1 MAGSTVSGIGSNIDT
16 QAIVTSL
23 VNAEKVPK
31 QTQINTASAK
41 ATTTLS
47 SIGKIQAAL
56 DAFRGAL
63 DTMSTGNS
71 FTGLTGS
78 SSDEKVATMTASNT
92 ASNGSFRL
100 IVSQLAQASK
110 LSSANYASGATT
122 VVNATDKPTTLT
134 ISQSGKDFA
143 LSVPAGA
150 TLQQV
155 RDSINTQFG
164 TSGLSANIQTDS
176 NGSRLILTST
186 NMGTGSDLTLS
197 GNSGLDAGAT
207 VVDKPLDALYSIDGV
222 ASVSKTNSIE
232 GALSGVNIKLVSVS
246 ALTTAG
252 DTGGVT
258 AARNATLITVS
269 TNNAALKSGVKGF
282 VDTYNALITAM
293 NAETK
298 VTTNLDGS
306 TTAAAL
312 TGDSTMRSL
321 QNAIRNEFNTLSGT
335 GTFKSLAQ
343 FGVTTSSTTG
353 LLTLDDKKWDK
364 AVATNAADISSMFS
378 GTNGMLAR
386 MKSATDDFA
395 KSTTGILAT
404 RSTSLSD
411 TLKDLTK
418 QQSSLDER
426 MTLLT
431 SSLSAKYNAMDT
443 LVAQLRQ
450 QSTSVMTTLNAL
462 NNVKTTS

>member
-16 QAIVTSL
+16 QAIVKSL
-23 VNAEKVPK
+23 VDAEKVPK
-31 QTQINTASAK
+31 QTQINTASQK

-63 DTMSTGNS
+63 DTMSKDSS

-78 SSDEKVATMTASNT
+78 SSDEKTATMTASNT

-100 IVSQLAQASK
+100 IVDQLAQASK
-110 LSSANYASGATT
+110 LSSKNFTGGTST
-122 VVNATDKPTTLT
+122 VVNATNKPTTLT
-134 ISQSGKDFA
+134 ISQSGKNYD

-155 RDSINTQFG
+155 RDSINSQFG

-186 NMGTGSDLTLS
+186 TMGTGSDLTLS
-197 GNSGLDAGAT
+197 GTSGLDVGST
-207 VVDKPLDALYSIDGV
+207 VVDYPKDAQYSIDGV
-222 ASVSKTNSIE
+222 ASVSKTNNIE
-232 GALSGVNIKLVSVS
+232 GALSGVNIKLVATSTYKTGTS
-246 ALTTAG
+246 G
-252 DTGGVT
+252 DK
-258 AARNATLITVS
+258 NATLITVS
-269 TNNAALKSGVKGF
+269 TNNTALKSGVKGF
-282 VDTYNALITAM
+282 IDTYNALITAM

-298 VTTNLDGS
+298 VTKNLDGS
-306 TTAAAL
+306 TTPAAL

-321 QNAIRNEFNTLSGT
+321 QAAIRNEFNELSGT
-335 GTFKSLAQ
+335 GQFKSLAQ
-343 FGVTTSSTTG
+343 FGISTSSTTG
-353 LLTLDDKKWDK
+353 LLTIDDKKWDA
-364 AVATNAADISSMFS
+364 AVKTNGADINSMFT
-378 GTNGMLAR
+378 GKDGMLAR

-395 KSTTGILAT
+395 KASTGVLAT

-411 TLKDLTK
+411 SLKDLGK
-418 QQSSLDER
+418 QQETLNER
-426 MTLLT
+426 MDLLT
-431 SSLSAKYNAMDT
+431 KSLSDKYNAMDT

-462 NNVKTTS
+462 NNPKTNN

>member
-1 MAGSTVSGIGSNIDT
+1 MAGSTVSGIGSSIDT
-16 QAIVTSL
+16 QSIVTSL

-31 QTQINTASAK
+31 QTQINTASQK

-63 DTMSTGNS
+63 DTMSKDSS

-78 SSDEKVATMTASNT
+78 SSDEKVATMTSSNT
-92 ASNGSFRL
+92 ASTGSFRL

-110 LSSANYASGATT
+110 LSSTNFSGGTSS

-134 ISQSGKDFA
+134 ISQSGKDYA
-143 LSVPAGA
+143 VSIPVGA

-186 NMGTGSDLTLS
+186 TMGTGSDLTLS
-197 GNSGLDAGAT
+197 GDSGLDVGAT
-207 VVDKPLDALYSIDGV
+207 VVDEPKDALYSIDGV

-246 ALTTAG
+246 ALKTAG
-252 DTGGVT
+252 DTNT
-258 AARNATLITVS
+258 NPERSATLITVS
-269 TNNAALKSGVKGF
+269 TNTTALKSGVKGF
-282 VDTYNALITAM
+282 LDTYNALISAM
-293 NAETK
+293 SAETK

-306 TTAAAL
+306 TTAATL

-321 QNAIRNEFNTLSGT
+321 QSAIRNEFNTLSGT

-343 FGVTTSSTTG
+343 FGVVTNSSTG
-353 LLTLDDKKWDK
+353 LLTIDDKKWDA
-364 AVATNAADISSMFS
+364 AVKTNAADINSMFS
-378 GTNGMLAR
+378 GSTGILAR
-386 MKSATDDFA
+386 MKNATDDYA
-395 KSTTGILAT
+395 KASTGILAT
-404 RSTSLSD
+404 RSSSLSD

-431 SSLSAKYNAMDT
+431 NSLSAKYNAMDT

-462 NNVKTTS
+462 NNVKSDS

>member
-134 ISQSGKDFA
+134 ISQSGKAYD

-222 ASVSKTNSIE
+222 KSVSKTNSIE

-246 ALTTAG
+246 APTTTG
-252 DTGGVT
+252 DSGVD
-258 AARNATLITVS
+258 AVRNATLITVS

>member
-1 MAGSTVSGIGSNIDT
+1 MAGSTVSGVGSNIDT
-16 QAIVTSL
+16 QAIVKSL
-23 VNAEKVPK
+23 VDAEKVPK
-31 QTQINTASAK
+31 QTQINTASQK

-63 DTMSTGNS
+63 DSMTKDSS

-78 SSDEKVATMTASNT
+78 SSDEKTATMTASNT

-100 IVSQLAQASK
+100 IVDQLAQASK
-110 LSSANYASGATT
+110 LSSKNFAGGTST
-122 VVNATDKPTTLT
+122 VVNATDKATTLT
-134 ISQSGKDFA
+134 ITQSGKAYDV
-143 LSVPAGA
+143 SVPPGA

-186 NMGTGSDLTLS
+186 TMGTGSDLTLS
-197 GNSGLDAGAT
+197 GTSGLDVGST
-207 VVDKPLDALYSIDGV
+207 VVDYPKDAQYSIDGV
-222 ASVSKTNSIE
+222 ASVSKTNNIE
-232 GALSGVNIKLVSVS
+232 GALSGVNIKLVAVS
-246 ALTTAG
+246 TYKTGTTG
-252 DTGGVT
+252 DK
-258 AARNATLITVS
+258 NATLITVS
-269 TNNAALKSGVKGF
+269 TNSAALKSGVKGF
-282 VDTYNALITAM
+282 LDSYNALMSAM

-298 VTTNLDGS
+298 VTKNLDGS
-306 TTAAAL
+306 TTPAAL

-321 QNAIRNEFNTLSGT
+321 QAAIRNEFNELSGS
-335 GTFKSLAQ
+335 GQFKSLAQ

-353 LLTLDDKKWDK
+353 LLTIDDKKWDA
-364 AVATNAADISSMFS
+364 AVKTNGADINSMFT
-378 GTNGMLAR
+378 GKDGMLAR

-395 KSTTGILAT
+395 KATTGVLAT

-411 TLKDLTK
+411 SLKDLSK
-418 QQSSLDER
+418 QQDSLNER
-426 MTLLT
+426 MDLLT
-431 SSLSAKYNAMDT
+431 KSLSDKYNAMDT

-462 NNVKTTS
+462 NNPKTNS

>member
-47 SIGKIQAAL
+47 SIGKVQAAL
-56 DAFRGAL
+56 DAFRSAL
-63 DTMSTGNS
+63 DTMSKDSS
-71 FTGLTGS
+71 FTGLSGS
-78 SSDEKVATMTASNT
+78 SSDEKTATMTASNT

-100 IVSQLAQASK
+100 IVDQLAQASK
-110 LSSANYASGATT
+110 LSSKNFSGGTST

-134 ISQSGKDFA
+134 ISQSGKAYD
-143 LSVPAGA
+143 LSVPVGA

-197 GNSGLDAGAT
+197 GTSGLDVGAT
-207 VVDKPLDALYSIDGV
+207 VVDYPKDAQYSIDGV
-222 ASVSKTNSIE
+222 SSVSKSNTIT
-232 GALSGVNIKLVSVS
+232 GALSGVDIKLVATSTYKTG
-246 ALTTAG
+246 TTG
-252 DTGGVT
+252 DK
-258 AARNATLITVS
+258 NATLITVS
-269 TNNAALKSGVKGF
+269 TNNTALKSGVKGF
-282 VDTYNALITAM
+282 IDTYNALITAM

-321 QNAIRNEFNTLSGT
+321 QSTIRNEFNALSGN
-335 GTFKSLAQ
+335 GAFKSLAQ

-353 LLTLDDKKWDK
+353 LLAIDDKKWDA
-364 AVATNAADISSMFS
+364 AVKTNGADINSMFS
-378 GTNGMLAR
+378 GKDGMLAR

-395 KSTTGILAT
+395 KASTGILAT

-418 QQSSLDER
+418 DQATLDER

-462 NNVKTTS
+462 NNVKTNS

>member
-16 QAIVTSL
+16 QAIVKSL
-23 VNAEKVPK
+23 VDAEKVPK
-31 QTQINTASAK
+31 QTQINTASQK

-56 DAFRGAL
+56 DAFRSAL
-63 DTMSTGNS
+63 DSMTKDSS

-78 SSDEKVATMTASNT
+78 SSDEKTATMTANNT

-100 IVSQLAQASK
+100 IVDQLAQASK
-110 LSSANYASGATT
+110 LSSKNFSGGTSA

-134 ISQSGKDFA
+134 ISQSGKDY
-143 LSVPAGA
+143 SVNVPAGA

-186 NMGTGSDLTLS
+186 TMGTGSDLTLS
-197 GNSGLDAGAT
+197 GTSGLDVGST
-207 VVDKPLDALYSIDGV
+207 VVDVPKDALYSIDGV

-232 GALSGVNIKLVSVS
+232 GALSGVNIKLVAPSTYKTGTS
-246 ALTTAG
+246 G
-252 DTGGVT
+252 DK
-258 AARNATLITVS
+258 NATLITVS
-269 TNNAALKSGVKGF
+269 TNNTALKSGVKGF

-298 VTTNLDGS
+298 VTKNLDGS

-321 QNAIRNEFNTLSGT
+321 QAAIRNEFNTLSGT

-343 FGVTTSSTTG
+343 FGVSTSSTTG
-353 LLTLDDKKWDK
+353 LLTIDDKKWDA
-364 AVATNAADISSMFS
+364 AVKTNAADINSMFT
-378 GTNGMLAR
+378 GKDGMLAR

-395 KSTTGILAT
+395 KATTGVLAT
-404 RSTSLSD
+404 RSTSLTDS
-411 TLKDLTK
+411 LKDIAK
-418 QQSSLDER
+418 QQETLNER
-426 MTLLT
+426 MELLT
-431 SSLSAKYNAMDT
+431 NSLSAKYNAMDT

-462 NNVKTTS
+462 NNPKTNN

>member
-16 QAIVTSL
+16 QAIVKSL
-23 VNAEKVPK
+23 VDAEKVPK
-31 QTQINTASAK
+31 QTQINTASQK

-63 DTMSTGNS
+63 DSMSKDSS

-78 SSDEKVATMTASNT
+78 SSDEKTATMTASNT

-100 IVSQLAQASK
+100 IVDQLAQASK
-110 LSSANYASGATT
+110 LSSKNFAGGTSS

-134 ISQSGKDFA
+134 ITQSGKPYDV
-143 LSVPAGA
+143 SIPAGA

-186 NMGTGSDLTLS
+186 TMGTGSDLTLS
-197 GNSGLDAGAT
+197 GTSGLDVGAT
-207 VVDKPLDALYSIDGV
+207 VVDYPKDAQYSIDGV
-222 ASVSKTNSIE
+222 ASVSKTNNIE
-232 GALSGVNIKLVSVS
+232 GALSGVNIKLVATS
-246 ALTTAG
+246 TYKTGTAG
-252 DTGGVT
+252 DK
-258 AARNATLITVS
+258 NATLITVS
-269 TNNAALKSGVKGF
+269 TNNTALKSGVKGF
-282 VDTYNALITAM
+282 LDSYNALITAM

-321 QNAIRNEFNTLSGT
+321 QSAIRNEFNALSGT
-335 GTFKSLAQ
+335 GAFKSLAQ
-343 FGVTTSSTTG
+343 FGVTTSSSTG
-353 LLTLDDKKWDK
+353 LLTIDDKKWDA
-364 AVATNAADISSMFS
+364 AVKTNAADINSMFS
-378 GTNGMLAR
+378 GKTGMLAR

-395 KSTTGILAT
+395 KASTGVLAT
-404 RSTSLSD
+404 RSSSLTDS
-411 TLKDLTK
+411 LKDLTK
-418 QQSSLDER
+418 QQNTLDER

-462 NNVKTTS
+462 NNPKTNN

>member
-16 QAIVTSL
+16 QAIVKSL
-23 VNAEKVPK
+23 VDAEKVPK
-31 QTQINTASAK
+31 QTQINTASQK

-63 DTMSTGNS
+63 DNMTASSS

-100 IVSQLAQASK
+100 IVNQLAQASK
-110 LSSANYASGATT
+110 LSTKNFPNGTSS

-134 ISQSGKDFA
+134 ITQSGKGYD
-143 LSVPAGA
+143 VNIPAGA

-186 NMGTGSDLTLS
+186 TMGTGSDLTLS
-197 GNSGLDAGAT
+197 GNSGLDTGST

-222 ASVSKTNSIE
+222 NSVSKTNNIE

-246 ALTTAG
+246 ALKTAG
-252 DTGGVT
+252 DTAT
-258 AARNATLITVS
+258 NPERSATLITVS

-282 VDTYNALITAM
+282 IDTYNALMTAM

-306 TTAAAL
+306 VTPAAL

-321 QNAIRNEFNTLSGT
+321 QASIRNEFNALSGT
-335 GTFKSLAQ
+335 GTLKSLAQ
-343 FGVTTSSTTG
+343 FGVSTNSSTG
-353 LLTLDDKKWDK
+353 LLTMDDKKWDS
-364 AVATNAADISSMFS
+364 AVKTNAADINSMFT
-378 GTNGMLAR
+378 GDTGMLAR
-386 MKSATDDFA
+386 MKSATDSYA
-395 KSTTGILAT
+395 KASTGILAT
-404 RSTSLSD
+404 RSTSLTD
-411 TLKDLTK
+411 TLKDLSK
-418 QQSSLDER
+418 QQDTLNER
-426 MTLLT
+426 MDLLT
-431 SSLSAKYNAMDT
+431 KSLSDKYNAMDT

-462 NNVKTTS
+462 NNVKTNS

>member
-47 SIGKIQAAL
+47 SIGKVQAAL
-56 DAFRGAL
+56 DAFRSAL
-63 DTMSTGNS
+63 DTMSKDSS
-71 FTGLTGS
+71 FTGLSGS
-78 SSDEKVATMTASNT
+78 SSDEKTATMTASNT

-100 IVSQLAQASK
+100 IVDQLAQASK
-110 LSSANYASGATT
+110 LSSKNFSGGTST

-134 ISQSGKDFA
+134 ISQSGKAYD

-197 GNSGLDAGAT
+197 GTSGLDVGAT
-207 VVDKPLDALYSIDGV
+207 VVDYPKDAQYSIDGV
-222 ASVSKTNSIE
+222 SSVSKSNTIT
-232 GALSGVNIKLVSVS
+232 GALSGVDIKLVATSTYKTG
-246 ALTTAG
+246 TTG
-252 DTGGVT
+252 DK
-258 AARNATLITVS
+258 NATLITVS
-269 TNNAALKSGVKGF
+269 TNNTALKSGVKGF
-282 VDTYNALITAM
+282 IDTYNALITAM

-321 QNAIRNEFNTLSGT
+321 QSTIRNEFNALSGN
-335 GTFKSLAQ
+335 GAFKSLAQ

-353 LLTLDDKKWDK
+353 LLAIDDKKWDA
-364 AVATNAADISSMFS
+364 AVKTNGADINSMFS
-378 GTNGMLAR
+378 GKDGMLAR

-395 KSTTGILAT
+395 KASTGILAT

-418 QQSSLDER
+418 DQATLDER

-431 SSLSAKYNAMDT
+431 NSLSAKYNAMDT

-462 NNVKTTS
+462 NNVKTNS

>member
-16 QAIVTSL
+16 QAIVKSL
-23 VNAEKVPK
+23 VDAEKVPK
-31 QTQINTASAK
+31 QTQINTASQK

-63 DTMSTGNS
+63 DSMTKDSS

-78 SSDEKVATMTASNT
+78 SSDEKTATMTASNT

-100 IVSQLAQASK
+100 IVDQLAQASK
-110 LSSANYASGATT
+110 LSSKNFAGGTST
-122 VVNATDKPTTLT
+122 VVNSTDKATTLT
-134 ISQSGKDFA
+134 ITQSGKAYDV
-143 LSVPAGA
+143 SVPPGA

-186 NMGTGSDLTLS
+186 TMGTGSDLTLS
-197 GNSGLDAGAT
+197 GTSGLDVGST
-207 VVDKPLDALYSIDGV
+207 VVDYPKDAQYSIDGV
-222 ASVSKTNSIE
+222 ASVSKTNNIE
-232 GALSGVNIKLVSVS
+232 GALSGVNIKLVAVS
-246 ALTTAG
+246 TYKTGTTG
-252 DTGGVT
+252 DK
-258 AARNATLITVS
+258 NATLITVS

-282 VDTYNALITAM
+282 LDSYNALITAM

-298 VTTNLDGS
+298 VTKNLDGS
-306 TTAAAL
+306 TTPAAL

-321 QNAIRNEFNTLSGT
+321 QAAIRNEFNELSGT
-335 GTFKSLAQ
+335 GQFKSLAQ
-343 FGVTTSSTTG
+343 FGISTSSTTG
-353 LLTLDDKKWDK
+353 LLTIDDKKWDA
-364 AVATNAADISSMFS
+364 AVKTNGADINSMFT
-378 GTNGMLAR
+378 GKDGMLAR

-395 KSTTGILAT
+395 KATTGVLAT

-411 TLKDLTK
+411 SLKDLGK
-418 QQSSLDER
+418 QQETLNER
-426 MTLLT
+426 MDLLT
-431 SSLSAKYNAMDT
+431 KSLSDKYNAMDT

-462 NNVKTTS
+462 NNPKTNN

>member
-31 QTQINTASAK
+31 QTQINTASQK

-56 DAFRGAL
+56 DAFRGAI
-63 DTMSTGNS
+63 DTMTTSSS

-110 LSSANYASGATT
+110 LSSKNFPGGTST
-122 VVNATDKPTTLT
+122 VVNATGKPTTLT
-134 ISQSGKDFA
+134 ISQSGKNFDV
-143 LSVPAGA
+143 SVPAGA

-186 NMGTGSDLTLS
+186 TMGTGSDLTLS
-197 GNSGLDAGAT
+197 GNSGLDAGST
-207 VVDKPLDALYSIDGV
+207 VVDKPLDAKYSIDGV

-232 GALSGVNIKLVSVS
+232 GALSGVNIKLVAVS
-246 ALTTAG
+246 AVKTG
-252 DTGGVT
+252 DTSDPPVK
-258 AARNATLITVS
+258 NATLITVS

-306 TTAAAL
+306 TTAASL

-321 QNAIRNEFNTLSGT
+321 QAAIRNEFNQLSGT
-335 GTFKSLAQ
+335 GKFKSLAQ
-343 FGVTTSSTTG
+343 FGVTTSSSNG
-353 LLTLDDKKWDK
+353 LLALDDKKWDA
-364 AVATNAADISSMFS
+364 AVKTNAADINSMFS
-378 GTNGMLAR
+378 GPDGMLAR
-386 MKSATDDFA
+386 MKSATDDYA

-418 QQSSLDER
+418 QQSTLDER

-462 NNVKTTS
+462 NNPKTNS

>member
-16 QAIVTSL
+16 QAIVKSL
-23 VNAEKVPK
+23 VDAEKVPK
-31 QTQINTASAK
+31 QTQINTASQK

-63 DTMSTGNS
+63 DNMTASSS

-100 IVSQLAQASK
+100 VVNQLAQASK
-110 LSSANYASGATT
+110 LSTKNFPNGTSS

-134 ISQSGKDFA
+134 ITQSGKGYD
-143 LSVPAGA
+143 VNIPAGA

-186 NMGTGSDLTLS
+186 TMGTGSDLTLS
-197 GNSGLDAGAT
+197 GNSGLDTGST

-222 ASVSKTNSIE
+222 NSVSKTNNIE

-246 ALTTAG
+246 ALKTAG
-252 DTGGVT
+252 DTAT
-258 AARNATLITVS
+258 NPERSATLITVS

-282 VDTYNALITAM
+282 IDTYNALITAM

-306 TTAAAL
+306 TTPAAL

-321 QNAIRNEFNTLSGT
+321 QASIRNEFNALSGT
-335 GTFKSLAQ
+335 GTLKSLAQ
-343 FGVTTSSTTG
+343 FGVSTSSTTG
-353 LLTLDDKKWDK
+353 LLTMDDKKWDA
-364 AVATNAADISSMFS
+364 AVKTNAADINSMFT
-378 GTNGMLAR
+378 GPTGMLAR
-386 MKSATDDFA
+386 MKGATDDFA
-395 KSTTGILAT
+395 KATTGILAT

-411 TLKDLTK
+411 TLKDLSK
-418 QQSSLDER
+418 QQDTLNER
-426 MTLLT
+426 MDLLT
-431 SSLSAKYNAMDT
+431 KSLSDKYNAMDT

-462 NNVKTTS
+462 NNVKTNS

>member
-1 MAGSTVSGIGSNIDT
+1 MMAGSTVSGIGSNIDT
-16 QAIVTSL
+16 QAIVKSL
-23 VNAEKVPK
+23 VDAEKVPK
-31 QTQINTASAK
+31 QTQINTASQK

-63 DTMSTGNS
+63 DSMTKDSS

-78 SSDEKVATMTASNT
+78 SSDEKTATMTASNT

-100 IVSQLAQASK
+100 IVDQLAQASK
-110 LSSANYASGATT
+110 LSSKNFASGTST
-122 VVNATDKPTTLT
+122 VVNSTDKATTLT
-134 ISQSGKDFA
+134 ITQSGKAYDV
-143 LSVPAGA
+143 SVPPGA

-186 NMGTGSDLTLS
+186 TMGTGSDLTLS
-197 GNSGLDAGAT
+197 GTSGLDVGST
-207 VVDKPLDALYSIDGV
+207 VVDYPKDAEYSIDGV
-222 ASVSKTNSIE
+222 ASVSKTNNIE
-232 GALSGVNIKLVSVS
+232 GALSGVNIKLVAVS
-246 ALTTAG
+246 TFKTGTTG
-252 DTGGVT
+252 DK
-258 AARNATLITVS
+258 NATLITVS

-282 VDTYNALITAM
+282 LDSYNALITAM

-298 VTTNLDGS
+298 VTKNLDGS
-306 TTAAAL
+306 TTPAAL

-321 QNAIRNEFNTLSGT
+321 QAAIRNEFNELSGT
-335 GTFKSLAQ
+335 GQFKSLAQ
-343 FGVTTSSTTG
+343 FGISTSSTTG
-353 LLTLDDKKWDK
+353 LLTIDDKKWDA
-364 AVATNAADISSMFS
+364 AVKTNGADINSMFT
-378 GTNGMLAR
+378 GKDGMLAR
-386 MKSATDDFA
+386 MKGATDDFA
-395 KSTTGILAT
+395 KATTGVLAT

-411 TLKDLTK
+411 SLKDLSK
-418 QQSSLDER
+418 QQETLNER
-426 MTLLT
+426 MDLLT
-431 SSLSAKYNAMDT
+431 KSLSDKYNAMDT

-462 NNVKTTS
+462 NNPKTNS

>member
-16 QAIVTSL
+16 QAIVKSL
-23 VNAEKVPK
+23 VDAEKVPK
-31 QTQINTASAK
+31 QTQINTASQK

-63 DTMSTGNS
+63 DTMSKDSS

-78 SSDEKVATMTASNT
+78 SSDEKTATMTASNT
-92 ASNGSFRL
+92 ASSGSFRL
-100 IVSQLAQASK
+100 IVDQLAQASK
-110 LSSANYASGATT
+110 LSSKNFSGGTSA

-134 ISQSGKDFA
+134 ISQSGKGYA
-143 LSVPAGA
+143 VNIPVGA

-164 TSGLSANIQTDS
+164 TAGLSANIQTDS

-186 NMGTGSDLTLS
+186 TMGTGSDLTLS
-197 GNSGLDAGAT
+197 GTSGLDVGAT
-207 VVDKPLDALYSIDGV
+207 VVDYPKDAQYSIDGV
-222 ASVSKTNSIE
+222 ASVSKTNNIE
-232 GALSGVNIKLVSVS
+232 GALSGVNIKLVATSTFKTNSTV
-246 ALTTAG
+246 
-252 DTGGVT
+252 DK
-258 AARNATLITVS
+258 NATLITVS
-269 TNNAALKSGVKGF
+269 TNNTALKSGVKGF
-282 VDTYNALITAM
+282 LDSYNALITAM

-298 VTTNLDGS
+298 ITTNLDGS

-321 QNAIRNEFNTLSGT
+321 QSAIRNEFNALSGT
-335 GTFKSLAQ
+335 GAFKSLAQ
-343 FGVTTSSTTG
+343 FGVTTSSSTG
-353 LLTLDDKKWDK
+353 LLTIDDKRWDA
-364 AVATNAADISSMFS
+364 AVKTNSADINSMFS
-378 GTNGMLAR
+378 GKTGMLAR

-395 KSTTGILAT
+395 KASTGILAT
-404 RSTSLSD
+404 RSTSLSN

-418 QQSSLDER
+418 DQATLDER

-431 SSLSAKYNAMDT
+431 NSLSAKYNAMDT

-462 NNVKTTS
+462 NNPKTNN

>member
-16 QAIVTSL
+16 QAIVKSL
-23 VNAEKVPK
+23 VDAEKVPK
-31 QTQINTASAK
+31 QTQINTASQK

-63 DTMSTGNS
+63 DSMTKDSS

-78 SSDEKVATMTASNT
+78 SSDEKTATMTASNT

-100 IVSQLAQASK
+100 VVDQLAQASK
-110 LSSANYASGATT
+110 LSSKNFAGGTST
-122 VVNATDKPTTLT
+122 VINSTDKATTLT
-134 ISQSGKDFA
+134 ITQSGKAYDV
-143 LSVPAGA
+143 SVPPGA

-186 NMGTGSDLTLS
+186 TMGTGSDLTLS
-197 GNSGLDAGAT
+197 GTSGLDVGST
-207 VVDKPLDALYSIDGV
+207 VVDYPKDAQYSIDGV
-222 ASVSKTNSIE
+222 ASVSKTNNIE
-232 GALSGVNIKLVSVS
+232 GALSGVNIKLVAVS
-246 ALTTAG
+246 TFKTGTSG
-252 DTGGVT
+252 DK
-258 AARNATLITVS
+258 NATLITVS

-282 VDTYNALITAM
+282 LDSYNALMTAM

-298 VTTNLDGS
+298 VTKNLDGS
-306 TTAAAL
+306 TTPAAL

-321 QNAIRNEFNTLSGT
+321 QAAIRNEFNELSGT
-335 GTFKSLAQ
+335 GQFKSLAQ
-343 FGVTTSSTTG
+343 FGISTSSTTG
-353 LLTLDDKKWDK
+353 LLTIDDKKWDA
-364 AVATNAADISSMFS
+364 AVKTNGADINSMFT
-378 GTNGMLAR
+378 GKDGMLAR
-386 MKSATDDFA
+386 MKGATDDFA
-395 KSTTGILAT
+395 KATTGVLAT

-411 TLKDLTK
+411 SLKDLSK
-418 QQSSLDER
+418 QQESLNER
-426 MTLLT
+426 MDLLT
-431 SSLSAKYNAMDT
+431 KSLSDKYNAMDT

-462 NNVKTTS
+462 NNPKTNS

>member
-1 MAGSTVSGIGSNIDT
+1 MMAGSTVSGIGSSIDT
-16 QAIVTSL
+16 QSIVTSL

-31 QTQINTASAK
+31 QTQINTASQK

-63 DTMSTGNS
+63 DTMSKDSS

-78 SSDEKVATMTASNT
+78 SSDEKVATMTSSNT
-92 ASNGSFRL
+92 ASTGSFRL

-110 LSSANYASGATT
+110 LSSTNFSGGTSS

-134 ISQSGKDFA
+134 ISQSGKDYA
-143 LSVPAGA
+143 VSIPVGA

-186 NMGTGSDLTLS
+186 TMGTGSDLTLS
-197 GNSGLDAGAT
+197 GDSGLDVGAT
-207 VVDKPLDALYSIDGV
+207 VVDEPKDALYSIDGV

-246 ALTTAG
+246 ALKTAG
-252 DTGGVT
+252 DTNT
-258 AARNATLITVS
+258 NPERSATLITVS
-269 TNNAALKSGVKGF
+269 TNTTALKSGVKGF
-282 VDTYNALITAM
+282 LDTYNALISAM
-293 NAETK
+293 SAETK

-306 TTAAAL
+306 TTAATL

-321 QNAIRNEFNTLSGT
+321 QSAIRNEFNTLSGT

-343 FGVTTSSTTG
+343 FGVVTNSSTG
-353 LLTLDDKKWDK
+353 LLTIDDKKWDA
-364 AVATNAADISSMFS
+364 AVKTNAADINSMFS
-378 GTNGMLAR
+378 GSTGILAR
-386 MKSATDDFA
+386 MKNATDDYA
-395 KSTTGILAT
+395 KASTGILAT
-404 RSTSLSD
+404 RSSSLSD

-431 SSLSAKYNAMDT
+431 NSLSAKYNAMDT

-462 NNVKTTS
+462 NNVKSDS

>member
-31 QTQINTASAK
+31 QTQINTASQK

-63 DTMSTGNS
+63 DNMTASSS

-110 LSSANYASGATT
+110 LSTKNFPNGTST

-134 ISQSGKDFA
+134 VSQSGKNYD
-143 LSVPAGA
+143 VNIPAGA

-186 NMGTGSDLTLS
+186 TMGTGSDLTLS
-197 GNSGLDAGAT
+197 GNSGLDVGST
-207 VVDKPLDALYSIDGV
+207 VVDDPKDALYSIDGV
-222 ASVSKTNSIE
+222 ASVSKTNNIE

-246 ALTTAG
+246 PTKTVG
-252 DTGGVT
+252 DTSPT
-258 AARNATLITVS
+258 AERTATLITVS

-298 VTTNLDGS
+298 ITTNLDGS
-306 TTAAAL
+306 TTAATL

-321 QNAIRNEFNTLSGT
+321 QASIRNEFNELSGT
-335 GTFKSLAQ
+335 GQFKSLAQ

-353 LLTLDDKKWDK
+353 LLTLDDKKWDA
-364 AVATNAADISSMFS
+364 AVKTNAADINSMFTGPS
-378 GTNGMLAR
+378 GMLAR
-386 MKSATDDFA
+386 MKSATDDYA

-418 QQSSLDER
+418 QQSTLDER
-426 MTLLT
+426 MDLLT
-431 SSLSAKYNAMDT
+431 KSLSDKYNAMDT

-462 NNVKTTS
+462 NNPKTNT

>member
-1 MAGSTVSGIGSNIDT
+1 MAGSTVSGVGSNIDT
-16 QAIVTSL
+16 QAIVKSL
-23 VNAEKVPK
+23 VDAEKVPK
-31 QTQINTASAK
+31 QTQINTASQK

-63 DTMSTGNS
+63 DSMTKDSS

-78 SSDEKVATMTASNT
+78 SSDEKTATMTASNT

-100 IVSQLAQASK
+100 VVDQLAQASK
-110 LSSANYASGATT
+110 LSSKNFAGGTST
-122 VVNATDKPTTLT
+122 VINSTDKATTLT
-134 ISQSGKDFA
+134 ITQSGKAYDV
-143 LSVPAGA
+143 SVPPGA

-186 NMGTGSDLTLS
+186 TMGTGSDLTLS
-197 GNSGLDAGAT
+197 GTSGLDVGST
-207 VVDKPLDALYSIDGV
+207 VVDYPKDAQYSIDGV
-222 ASVSKTNSIE
+222 ASVSKTNNIE
-232 GALSGVNIKLVSVS
+232 GALSGVNIKLVAVS
-246 ALTTAG
+246 TFKTGITG
-252 DTGGVT
+252 DK
-258 AARNATLITVS
+258 NATLITVS

-282 VDTYNALITAM
+282 LDSYNALMTAM

-298 VTTNLDGS
+298 VTKNLDGS
-306 TTAAAL
+306 TTPAAL

-321 QNAIRNEFNTLSGT
+321 QAAIRNEFNELSGT
-335 GTFKSLAQ
+335 GQFKSLAQ
-343 FGVTTSSTTG
+343 FGISTSSTTG
-353 LLTLDDKKWDK
+353 LLTIDDKKWDA
-364 AVATNAADISSMFS
+364 AVKTNGADINSMFT
-378 GTNGMLAR
+378 GKDGMLAR
-386 MKSATDDFA
+386 MKGATDDFA
-395 KSTTGILAT
+395 KATTGVLAT

-411 TLKDLTK
+411 SLKDLSK
-418 QQSSLDER
+418 QQESLNER
-426 MTLLT
+426 MDLLT
-431 SSLSAKYNAMDT
+431 KSLSDKYNAMDT

-462 NNVKTTS
+462 NNPKTNS

>member
-16 QAIVTSL
+16 QAIVKSL
-23 VNAEKVPK
+23 VDAEKVPK
-31 QTQINTASAK
+31 QTQINTASQK

-63 DTMSTGNS
+63 DSMSKDSS

-78 SSDEKVATMTASNT
+78 SSDEKTATMTASNT

-100 IVSQLAQASK
+100 IVDQLAQASK
-110 LSSANYASGATT
+110 LSSKNFAGGTSS

-134 ISQSGKDFA
+134 ITQSGKPYDV
-143 LSVPAGA
+143 SIPAGA

-186 NMGTGSDLTLS
+186 TMGTGSDLTLS
-197 GNSGLDAGAT
+197 GTSGLDVGAT
-207 VVDKPLDALYSIDGV
+207 VVDYPKDAQYSIDGV
-222 ASVSKTNSIE
+222 ASVSKTNNIE
-232 GALSGVNIKLVSVS
+232 GALSGVNIKLVATS
-246 ALTTAG
+246 TYKTGTAG
-252 DTGGVT
+252 DK
-258 AARNATLITVS
+258 NATLITVS
-269 TNNAALKSGVKGF
+269 TNNTALKSGVKGF
-282 VDTYNALITAM
+282 LDSYNALITAM

-321 QNAIRNEFNTLSGT
+321 QSAIRNEFNALSGT
-335 GTFKSLAQ
+335 GAFKSLAQ
-343 FGVTTSSTTG
+343 FGVTTSSSTG
-353 LLTLDDKKWDK
+353 LLTIDDKKWDA
-364 AVATNAADISSMFS
+364 AVKTNAADINSMFS
-378 GTNGMLAR
+378 GKTGMLAR

-395 KSTTGILAT
+395 KASTGVLAT
-404 RSTSLSD
+404 RSASLTDS
-411 TLKDLTK
+411 LKDLTK
-418 QQSSLDER
+418 QQNTLDER

-462 NNVKTTS
+462 NNPKTNN

>member
-1 MAGSTVSGIGSNIDT
+1 MAGTTVSGIGSNIDT
-16 QAIVTSL
+16 QKIVQSL
-23 VNAEKVPK
+23 VDAEKVPK
-31 QTQINTASAK
+31 QTQINTASQK

-63 DTMSTGNS
+63 DNMTASSS

-100 IVSQLAQASK
+100 VVNQLAQASK
-110 LSSANYASGATT
+110 LSTQNYAGGTST
-122 VVNATDKPTTLT
+122 VVNATGKPTTLT
-134 ISQSGKDFA
+134 ITQSGKAYD
-143 LSVPAGA
+143 VNIPAGA

-186 NMGTGSDLTLS
+186 TMGTGSDLTLS
-197 GNSGLDAGAT
+197 GNSGLDTGST
-207 VVDKPLDALYSIDGV
+207 VIDKPLDALYSIDGV
-222 ASVSKTNSIE
+222 NSVSKTNNIE

-246 ALTTAG
+246 ALKTAG
-252 DTGGVT
+252 DTAT
-258 AARNATLITVS
+258 NPDRSATLITVS

-282 VDTYNALITAM
+282 IDTYNALITAM

-306 TTAAAL
+306 TTPAAL

-321 QNAIRNEFNTLSGT
+321 QASIRNEFNALSGT
-335 GTFKSLAQ
+335 GTLKSLAQ
-343 FGVTTSSTTG
+343 FGVSTSSTTG
-353 LLTLDDKKWDK
+353 LLSMDDKKWDA
-364 AVATNAADISSMFS
+364 AVKTNAADINSMFT
-378 GTNGMLAR
+378 GPTGMLAR
-386 MKSATDDFA
+386 MKGATDDFA
-395 KSTTGILAT
+395 KATTGILAT

-411 TLKDLTK
+411 TLKDLSK
-418 QQSSLDER
+418 QQDSLNER
-426 MTLLT
+426 MDLLT
-431 SSLSAKYNAMDT
+431 KSLSDKYNAMDT

-462 NNVKTTS
+462 NNVKTNS

>member
-1 MAGSTVSGIGSNIDT
+1 MAGSTVSGVGSNIDT
-16 QAIVTSL
+16 QAIVKSL
-23 VNAEKVPK
+23 VDAEKVPK
-31 QTQINTASAK
+31 QTQINTASQK

-63 DTMSTGNS
+63 DSMTKDSS

-78 SSDEKVATMTASNT
+78 SSDEKTATMTASNT

-100 IVSQLAQASK
+100 IVDQLAQASK
-110 LSSANYASGATT
+110 LSSKNFAGGTST
-122 VVNATDKPTTLT
+122 VVNATDKATTLT
-134 ISQSGKDFA
+134 ITQSGKAYDV
-143 LSVPAGA
+143 SVPPGA

-186 NMGTGSDLTLS
+186 TMGTGSDLTLS
-197 GNSGLDAGAT
+197 GTSGLDVGST
-207 VVDKPLDALYSIDGV
+207 VVDYPKDAQYSIDGV
-222 ASVSKTNSIE
+222 ASVSKTNNIE
-232 GALSGVNIKLVSVS
+232 GALSGVNIKLVAVS
-246 ALTTAG
+246 TYKTGTTG
-252 DTGGVT
+252 DK
-258 AARNATLITVS
+258 NATLITVS
-269 TNNAALKSGVKGF
+269 TNSAALKSGVKGF
-282 VDTYNALITAM
+282 LDSYNALMSAM

-298 VTTNLDGS
+298 VTKNLDGS
-306 TTAAAL
+306 TTPAAL

-321 QNAIRNEFNTLSGT
+321 QAAIRNEFNELSGS
-335 GTFKSLAQ
+335 GQFKSLAQ

-353 LLTLDDKKWDK
+353 LLTIDDKKWDA
-364 AVATNAADISSMFS
+364 AVKTNGADINSMFT
-378 GTNGMLAR
+378 GKDGMLAR

-395 KSTTGILAT
+395 KATTGVLAT

-411 TLKDLTK
+411 SLKDLSK
-418 QQSSLDER
+418 QQDSLNER
-426 MTLLT
+426 MDLLT
-431 SSLSAKYNAMDT
+431 KSLSDKYNAMDT

-462 NNVKTTS
+462 NNPKTNN

>member
-1 MAGSTVSGIGSNIDT
+1 MAGTTVSGIGSNIDT
-16 QAIVTSL
+16 QKIVQSL
-23 VNAEKVPK
+23 VDAEKVPK
-31 QTQINTASAK
+31 QTQINTASQK

-63 DTMSTGNS
+63 DNMTASSS

-100 IVSQLAQASK
+100 IVNQLAQASK
-110 LSSANYASGATT
+110 LSTKNFPNGTSS

-134 ISQSGKDFA
+134 ITQSGKGYD
-143 LSVPAGA
+143 VNIPAGA

-186 NMGTGSDLTLS
+186 TMGTGSDLTLS
-197 GNSGLDAGAT
+197 GNSGLDTGST

-222 ASVSKTNSIE
+222 NSVSKTNNIE

-246 ALTTAG
+246 ALKTAG
-252 DTGGVT
+252 DTAT
-258 AARNATLITVS
+258 NPERSATLITVS

-282 VDTYNALITAM
+282 IDTYNALMTAM

-306 TTAAAL
+306 VTPAAL

-321 QNAIRNEFNTLSGT
+321 QASIRNEFNALSGT
-335 GTFKSLAQ
+335 GTLKSLAQ
-343 FGVTTSSTTG
+343 FGVSTNSSTG
-353 LLTLDDKKWDK
+353 LLTMDDKKWDS
-364 AVATNAADISSMFS
+364 AVKTNAADINSMFT
-378 GTNGMLAR
+378 GDTGMLAR
-386 MKSATDDFA
+386 MKSATDSYA
-395 KSTTGILAT
+395 KASTGILAT
-404 RSTSLSD
+404 RSTSLTD
-411 TLKDLTK
+411 TLKDLSK
-418 QQSSLDER
+418 QQDTLNER
-426 MTLLT
+426 MDLLT
-431 SSLSAKYNAMDT
+431 KSLSDKYNAMDT

-462 NNVKTTS
+462 NNVKTNS